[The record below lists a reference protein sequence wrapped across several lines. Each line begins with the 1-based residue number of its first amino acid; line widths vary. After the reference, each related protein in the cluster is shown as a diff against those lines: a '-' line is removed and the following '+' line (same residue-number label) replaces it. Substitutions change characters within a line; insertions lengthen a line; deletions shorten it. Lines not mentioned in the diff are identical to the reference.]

1 MVYMYRAVRTF
12 VNKTALTM
20 LVSMVQS
27 LFGELAARRTRPLQT
42 CKREDIRICFSVK
55 VS

>member
-1 MVYMYRAVRTF
+1 MCRVRTF

-27 LFGELAARRTRPLQT
+27 LFDELAVHGTHPLQT
-42 CKREDIRICFSVK
+42 SKRKGIRTCFCAK